1 MRRRGQ
7 TGLGGARYVDARSIG
22 DPSSVA
28 MAPGDA
34 ETELADRIR
43 GMFDELMN
51 HRRPEAIG
59 DYFAV
64 DVVDHSPAPGQAPG
78 RAGVG
83 DMMRRL
89 LDSDPTLRVRVDDV
103 VVQGERVA
111 VRETWHTAGGT
122 WDIAHFFRV
131 ADGRVTEEWS
141 LGWPGPP
148 PPASDESDAS

>member
-1 MRRRGQ
+1 
-7 TGLGGARYVDARSIG
+7 
-22 DPSSVA
+22 
-28 MAPGDA
+28 MASGDA

-59 DYFAV
+59 DYFEE
-64 DVVDHSPAPGQAPG
+64 DVFDHSPAPDQAPG
-78 RAGVG
+78 RAGVEE
-83 DMMRRL
+83 MMRRL

-131 ADGRVTEEWS
+131 RDGRVAEEWS
-141 LGWPGPP
+141 LGWPGSP
-148 PPASDESDAS
+148 PPASDGSDTSEGSVP